1 MKIKTVKYIAM
12 NLIAGAACL
21 SSTFAGPATW
31 VPRSRATTS
40 SVCRPVTI
48 ALSGHTTK
56 QPYSSASEIGGTRLF
71 NAGQGVVSV
80 PY

>member
-1 MKIKTVKYIAM
+1 MNIKHFAIILLTG
-12 NLIAGAACL
+12 GALL
-21 SSTFAGPATW
+21 SSSFAGPATW
-31 VPRSRATTS
+31 GPLPKVTTPPVS
-40 SVCRPVTI
+40 RPVTI

-56 QPYSSASEIGGTRLF
+56 QPYLGAGSIGPTRLF